1 MEPAIFITYSSK
13 DQKVARSI
21 CSALENRGLGCW
33 ISSRDVKPGQN
44 FQEQIVKAIRA
55 AKIMVL
61 VFTANANNSN
71 EIKKELALASQN
83 DLIVIPVRIQDV
95 APNDAFAYEFATRQ
109 WVDLFDDWEASIARL
124 VELIA
129 TTIHDHPLADR
140 AKTGAGLRS
149 SDQPQRR
156 SSGNTAWI
164 LPTGIAAASVVV
176 LVVAAV
182 AYLKIVRPSAPQA
195 TNLPPPQT
203 AKLAAPAGAQ
213 PANPP
218 APAPPM
224 VIAEPGAMQGASQ
237 PLPSPPPSRVTAEP
251 TPPQLTSTQS
261 SPAAAAPNVAAAPE
275 TRQGSA
281 LVPEAIPFM
290 SSRSRNS
297 IRTEYLPAADHKALA
312 ISTGPFGLSAG
323 QADDES
329 AKTAALAAC
338 QHRAEALAQP
348 PLCEL
353 YAVGNSVVYARGHPP
368 VPPPPWFTRDPS
380 IEIPAVIDDIPLI
393 GRSARTVL
401 EKYYLP
407 GRKPKALAIAS
418 SGSYAYNTNQENA
431 DEAARRALEACGFHA
446 GLPCQII
453 ALDDSF
459 VIPIPKT
466 VKLAGFFQPAA
477 AQAVAPELRADLARR
492 LGNPGHGWTA
502 VAAGS
507 GGRVGL
513 MLKAASEQQAIN
525 GAVADCAKQDRSCR
539 VIAVGPFAVEPL

>member
-1 MEPAIFITYSSK
+1 VEPAIFITYSSK

-33 ISSRDVKPGQN
+33 ISSRDIKPGQN

-83 DLIVIPVRIQDV
+83 NLIVIPVRMQDV
-95 APNDAFAYEFATRQ
+95 APADAFAYELATRQ
-109 WVDLFDDWEASIARL
+109 WIDLFDDWEASIARL

-129 TTIHDHPLADR
+129 TTIHDHPSADR
-140 AKTGAGLRS
+140 AKAGAGLGPS
-149 SDQPQRR
+149 EEPQRR
-156 SSGNTAWI
+156 ATGSAAWV
-164 LPTGIAAASVVV
+164 LPTGIAAACVVV
-176 LVVAAV
+176 LVIAAV
-182 AYLKIVRPSAPQA
+182 AYLKIVRPTAPQTASVPSPQA
-195 TNLPPPQT
+195 T
-203 AKLAAPAGAQ
+203 KLAAAQ
-213 PANPP
+213 DARHADPPPP
-218 APAPPM
+218 AAPKVP
-224 VIAEPGAMQGASQ
+224 AEPGAPQDASQ
-237 PLPSPPPSRVTAEP
+237 PPPPKATGEP
-251 TPPQLTSTQS
+251 SATHLASTHS
-261 SPAAAAPNVAAAPE
+261 SPAPAAPNITAAPE
-275 TRQGSA
+275 TRQASA

-290 SSRSRNS
+290 SGRSRNS
-297 IRTEYLPAADHKALA
+297 IRTDYLPAADHKALA
-312 ISTGPFGLSAG
+312 ISTGPFGLSTG

-338 QHRAEALAQP
+338 QQRADALAQP
-348 PLCEL
+348 PVCEL
-353 YAVGNSVVYARGHPP
+353 YAIGDTVVYARGHPP

-380 IEIPAVIDDIPLI
+380 IEIPVVIDDIPLI

-401 EKYYLP
+401 EKYYLA

-446 GLPCQII
+446 GLPCRII
-453 ALDDSF
+453 ALDDNF
-459 VIPIPKT
+459 VIPIPTTMKP
-466 VKLAGFFQPAA
+466 VGFFQPAA
-477 AQAVAPELRADLARR
+477 AQAITPELRTDLARR
-492 LGNPGHGWTA
+492 LGNAVDGWSA

-513 MLKAASEQQAIN
+513 MSKAASERQAID
-525 GAVADCAKQDRSCR
+525 GALADCAKQDRSCR